1 MRQEVHAKM
10 KREERFTVVGKVESR
25 RSVRSQDSFDVYTY
39 FTLRLGDGD
48 SVDCWTDW
56 HDVHEDVDPQD
67 GDILALYGFIL
78 GGDTLVPLS
87 MQMVRTPEEARRFL
101 SRFPESRQLFD
112 ERTFQ

>member
-1 MRQEVHAKM
+1 MQ
-10 KREERFTVVGKVESR
+10 REERFTVVGKVESR
-25 RSVRSQDSFDVYTY
+25 RSVPSQDSFDVYTY

-56 HDVHEDVDPQD
+56 HDVHEDVDPRD
-67 GDILALYGFIL
+67 GDILALHGWFL

-87 MQMVRTPEEARRFL
+87 MQIVRTPEEARSFL
-101 SRFPESRQLFD
+101 SRFPESWQLLD